1 MTREKRLQD
10 WVEKALYGQ
19 YLRQIKEVKIEQLR
33 LTSESRLE
41 KTESLIVAT
50 QNQIIR
56 RNAVEV

>member
-1 MTREKRLQD
+1 MREKRLQD
-10 WVEKALYGQ
+10 WDEKALYGQ

>member
-1 MTREKRLQD
+1 MREKRLQE
-10 WVEKALYGQ
+10 WVEKTLYGQ

-33 LTSESRLE
+33 LTSEWRLE

>member
-1 MTREKRLQD
+1 MREKRLQYWD
-10 WVEKALYGQ
+10 EKALDGQ